1 MTGSSSFH
9 EDLSRARHVNSGS
22 DRSFGIVFAVV
33 FAIISLWPLTG
44 DGSVRWYTL
53 AIAAVFLVIAFVRP
67 GLFGPL
73 NRVWLKLGLVL
84 SRIVNPVVLGVIY
97 FAIITPYAIA
107 LRLLGKD
114 LLRLRLDPA
123 ARSYWIER
131 KPPGPAPETMKNQF

>member
-1 MTGSSSFH
+1 MTGTPSFH
-9 EDLSRARHVNSGS
+9 EDLSRARHVKSGS
-22 DRSFGIVFAVV
+22 NRSFGIVFAVV

-44 DGSVRWYTL
+44 DGSVRWYVL
-53 AIAAVFLVIAFVRP
+53 VIAAVFLVIAFVRP
-67 GLFGPL
+67 GLLGPF
-73 NRVWLKLGLVL
+73 NKVWLKLGLVL
-84 SRIVNPVVLGVIY
+84 GRIVNPIVLGVIY